1 MKSDEWKTLPK
12 FYKNI
17 YSYNNNICLGVY
29 GNGFL
34 WILILLKIIFSM
46 KNCCEDVFVFVG
58 VFFNVIINLIYF
70 LVLKEVI
77 GMFGGWVK
85 MCRVCRYPFL
95 TWL

>member
-1 MKSDEWKTLPK
+1 
-12 FYKNI
+12 
-17 YSYNNNICLGVY
+17 
-29 GNGFL
+29 
-34 WILILLKIIFSM
+34 M

-77 GMFGGWVK
+77 GMLGGWVK

-95 TWL
+95 T